1 MINESAEYFE
11 SIAKQLGLTIRIPRS
26 SRRMKKISAFIN
38 GVVGMCCLTVGALSR
53 KMLLTIIGILGIAGA
68 ALLIIDDAGKDEQVD
83 EMYPHGLRK
92 GRG

>member
-1 MINESAEYFE
+1 
-11 SIAKQLGLTIRIPRS
+11 
-26 SRRMKKISAFIN
+26 
-38 GVVGMCCLTVGALSR
+38 MCCLTVGALSR